1 VQAVSRWR
9 GQRGAGEAEGS
20 IPAAYSERVRA
31 EGLAGG
37 LRC

>member
-9 GQRGAGEAEGS
+9 GQRGAGETDGS
-20 IPAAYSERVRA
+20 MPAAKSERVRA
-31 EGLAGG
+31 EGVAGG